1 MLRVYRGW
9 IVTPLNREVLV
20 AEKDGRTFT
29 GEWEEIVPKIDTYE
43 YEQARKE
50 RENEVLPNELEM
62 A

>member
-29 GEWEEIVPKIDTYE
+29 GQWHEIVVDIDSYE
-43 YEQARKE
+43 YDKM
-50 RENEVLPNELEM
+50 REETKDESSPTV
-62 A
+62 